1 MKNSKQT
8 TNPWEMMYEPFKGIY
23 TKDEIDEMSFA
34 EIGELMDQL
43 MKKKITNLILNN
55 YGIYKPQR
63 LPQL

>member
-1 MKNSKQT
+1 MENSKQT

-43 MKKKITNLILNN
+43 NNELNT
-55 YGIYKPQR
+55 K
-63 LPQL
+63 